1 MAKQF
6 GSIQVLC
13 LLCCFA
19 KLITVTALT
28 AAGKPECFQRENG
41 ALRSKTLM
49 GRELIPAKQ
58 RVTPRTTNSKRRR
71 FLKDYLTANN
81 CAVQRCLA
89 ATLSQKLLLPPS

>member
-6 GSIQVLC
+6 VSAQVLC

-19 KLITVTALT
+19 KLITISALT

-49 GRELIPAKQ
+49 GRELIPAKT
-58 RVTPRTTNSKRRR
+58 VCHAPDNKLKMNKIFKGLFNS
-71 FLKDYLTANN
+71 
-81 CAVQRCLA
+81 
-89 ATLSQKLLLPPS
+89 